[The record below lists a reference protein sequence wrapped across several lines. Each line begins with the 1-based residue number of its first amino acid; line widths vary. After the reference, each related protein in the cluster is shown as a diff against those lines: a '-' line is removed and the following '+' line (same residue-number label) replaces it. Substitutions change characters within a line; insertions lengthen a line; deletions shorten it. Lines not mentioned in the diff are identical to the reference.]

1 MNTSSVTGC
10 ESANTNSLHYL
21 DIVFSPLALVKG
33 HQRTTV
39 SGGVPGLGPRP
50 GSELCRGI
58 CLVTDARETRA
69 MAEVY
74 REQLTQTKQLCH

>member
-1 MNTSSVTGC
+1 MNTSSVTEMRVC
-10 ESANTNSLHYL
+10 IFTPRPSA
-21 DIVFSPLALVKG
+21 VKG

-58 CLVTDARETRA
+58 CLVTDAQETRA